1 MTSPTSDE
9 EWAAAFLKELTWR
22 AQLLIDT
29 RGAVVGGG
37 RRLLIHDVMILEWWP
52 FGAQRGM
59 RLAVQ
64 WWDGQRMNTVIDSQ
78 QPGVLDSLLAGS
90 IVLPL
95 LREAMVL
102 DDLAAI

>member
-9 EWAAAFLKELTWR
+9 EWAAAFLKELTRR

-29 RGAVVGGG
+29 RGDLRGGG
-37 RRLLIHDVMILEWWP
+37 RRLDVGSVMILEWWRYGES
-52 FGAQRGM
+52 FGH

-78 QPGVLDSLLAGS
+78 QPGKIDSMLAGS
-90 IVLPL
+90 VVLPI
-95 LREAMVL
+95 LRRAMVL

>member
-1 MTSPTSDE
+1 MTSQRSDE
-9 EWAAAFLKELTWR
+9 EWAAAFLKELNWR

-29 RGAVVGGG
+29 RGDVRGGG
-37 RRLLIHDVMILEWWP
+37 KRADIDHVMILEWWP

-64 WWDGQRMNTVIDSQ
+64 WWDGQRMNTVLDSQ
-78 QPGVLDSLLAGS
+78 QPGVIDGELAGS
-90 IVLPL
+90 FVLPI
-95 LREAMVL
+95 LRQAMVL